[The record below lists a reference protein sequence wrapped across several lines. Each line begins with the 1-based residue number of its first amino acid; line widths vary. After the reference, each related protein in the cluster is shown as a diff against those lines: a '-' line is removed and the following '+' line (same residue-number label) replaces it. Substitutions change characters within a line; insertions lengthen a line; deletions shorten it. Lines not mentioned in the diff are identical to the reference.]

1 MGKSVLC
8 CDTLK
13 TLGRYLYSS
22 TTCLF
27 FSMAPASDPGGKRGD
42 LMRIRM
48 MVRQTFWGKKPAEQ
62 GLTIVVE
69 RMKLFRRPQ
78 ILQMGSCRRKLV

>member
-1 MGKSVLC
+1 
-8 CDTLK
+8 
-13 TLGRYLYSS
+13 
-22 TTCLF
+22 
-27 FSMAPASDPGGKRGD
+27 
-42 LMRIRM
+42 MRIRM

-69 RMKLFRRPQ
+69 KTKLFRRPQ